1 MATANTTRAAGVNVD
16 KYGKPLSPTD
26 QANQANF
33 DREQEIRQLLDEVIG
48 TYSPGGSFGAGTE
61 AMIDRQKTKAIGQG
75 TQSLIS
81 SGLYGSTMTAGLGT
95 AFEEDVAM
103 PTRLKLEDL
112 RTQKY
117 SDALGQKAGF
127 IEGIENQSPSYETMA
142 NLTSQANSA
151 PQESLSDWLGKTFS
165 VQNNLNQG
173 AIDSRNARLA
183 AEEAARNQKA
193 GAYSSSLALGGS
205 ANLGSQSSST
215 SSSSKPIEY
224 DWSMMYGGSNTP
236 STEAARDA
244 RKKAGTYI
252 GSDGKIHQI

>member
-1 MATANTTRAAGVNVD
+1 LMD
-16 KYGKPLSPTD
+16 
-26 QANQANF
+26 
-33 DREQEIRQLLDEVIG
+33 EIIG

-127 IEGIENQSPSYETMA
+127 VERIEDQSPSYETMA
-142 NLTSQANSA
+142 NLYSQASSA

-165 VQNNLNQG
+165 VQGNPNQG
-173 AIDSRNARLA
+173 AIDSENRRKAE
-183 AEEAARNQKA
+183 EEAARNQKA
-193 GAYSSSLALGGS
+193 RDYA
-205 ANLGSQSSST
+205 ANL
-215 SSSSKPIEY
+215 
-224 DWSMMYGGSNTP
+224 
-236 STEAARDA
+236 R
-244 RKKAGTYI
+244 
-252 GSDGKIHQI
+252 

>member
-1 MATANTTRAAGVNVD
+1 MVRSTMASTYGNTGSAQE
-16 KYGKPLSPTD
+16 
-26 QANQANF
+26 QANQATLK
-33 DREQEIRQLLDEVIG
+33 REEEIRALMDEIIG

-127 IEGIENQSPSYETMA
+127 VERIEDQSPSYETMA
-142 NLTSQANSA
+142 NLYSQASSA

-165 VQNNLNQG
+165 VQGNPNQG
-173 AIDSRNARLA
+173 AIDSENRRKAE
-183 AEEAARNQKA
+183 EEAARNQKA
-193 GAYSSSLALGGS
+193 RDYA
-205 ANLGSQSSST
+205 ANL
-215 SSSSKPIEY
+215 
-224 DWSMMYGGSNTP
+224 
-236 STEAARDA
+236 R
-244 RKKAGTYI
+244 
-252 GSDGKIHQI
+252 